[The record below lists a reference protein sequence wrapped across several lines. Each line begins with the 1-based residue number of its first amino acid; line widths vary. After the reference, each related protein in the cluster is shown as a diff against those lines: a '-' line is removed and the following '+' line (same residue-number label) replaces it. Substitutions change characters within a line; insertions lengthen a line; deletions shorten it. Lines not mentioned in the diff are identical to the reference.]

1 MLEKEFI
8 DFGYTKE
15 EYEFVCNYHQVSK
28 IKKTTLLEKFRE
40 MNKFFLEVGYT
51 KEDIIKMCKSYPPL
65 YCFRIENLNQKI
77 KDIMSLGYTEEETL
91 KMIKRYPRFFSI
103 SIENIR
109 GRIKDIMSLG
119 YTKANVVRIAKS
131 YLQIYSL
138 NIETI
143 RKRIED
149 IMSLGYT
156 KEQVLKMT
164 VLYPQLYSLNIEQM
178 KQKMEEIMSLGYTKE
193 QVLKMTMSLPA
204 LYGLNI
210 ETIRK
215 KIEFYDAIDIHK
227 HAITNPRN
235 LMQSVA
241 LSYARYKF
249 YSLRGVDITIDN
261 CEKLFDGNATFERVY
276 GITKEKLI
284 ELYNYDQY
292 LEENEVLNDTIT
304 NMEVYNTVLTKRAN
318 FALKC
323 VKVKGFN
330 EIDSIETQKE
340 IEKIMMKKMGI

>member
-15 EYEFVCNYHQVSK
+15 EYEFIRNYHQVSE
-28 IKKTTLLEKFRE
+28 IKETTLLEKFRE

-65 YCFRIENLNQKI
+65 YCFRVENLKQKIKDFMSLGYTKEETLRMTRLEHAIYTCNINTIKQKI
-77 KDIMSLGYTEEETL
+77 KDIMSLGYT
-91 KMIKRYPRFFSI
+91 R
-103 SIENIR
+103 
-109 GRIKDIMSLG
+109 
-119 YTKANVVRIAKS
+119 ANVIRIAKS
-131 YLQIYSL
+131 YLQIYTL

-156 KEQVLKMT
+156 KKQVLKMT

-178 KQKMEEIMSLGYTKE
+178 KQKMEDIMLLGYTKDE
-193 QVLKMTMSLPA
+193 VLKMTILLPT

-227 HAITNPRN
+227 HAITSPRN

-241 LSYARYKF
+241 LTYARYIF

-261 CEKLFDGNATFERVY
+261 CEKLFDGNAIFEHMY

-284 ELYNYDQY
+284 ERYNY
-292 LEENEVLNDTIT
+292 EEYMSENDILNSTIN
-304 NMEVYNTVLTKRAN
+304 NMEVYSAVLTKRAN
-318 FALKC
+318 FALRCIKASG
-323 VKVKGFN
+323 KD